1 MKKSLAAAF
10 VLTFTSFAT
19 SVMAQQTA
27 GWINYSS
34 PEGRYT
40 VSLPAQPKITSQESA
55 TAEGTKFPQ
64 YLAMVT
70 EPGDVV
76 YIVAYFDALPGTTFS
91 QENARDG
98 MVAAVKGKLVNETA
112 ISLSGYSGRE
122 LNISTM
128 LGTDEPKAGTEAID
142 AVEYFDKARFY
153 EVEKRIYV
161 LQLLAPKSLWGSELK
176 AKAAK
181 YFDSFQ
187 IIKQQAT
194 F

>member
-1 MKKSLAAAF
+1 MKKSLAAAI
-10 VLTFTSFAT
+10 VLTFTSLAT
-19 SVMAQQTA
+19 AMAQQTD

-34 PEGRYT
+34 AEGRYT
-40 VSLPAQPKITSQESA
+40 VSLPAQPKISSQESS
-55 TAEGTKFPQ
+55 TADGKKFPQ

-76 YIVAYFDALPGTTFS
+76 YIVAYFDSLPGTTFS
-91 QENARDG
+91 QEKARDG
-98 MVAAVKGKLVNETA
+98 MVAAVKGTLVNETA
-112 ISLSGYSGRE
+112 ISLGGYSGRE

-128 LGTDEPKAGTEAID
+128 LGTDEPKAGTEAVD

-153 EVEKRIYV
+153 EVEKRVYV
-161 LQLLAPKSLWGSELK
+161 LQLLAPKSLWGAELK

-187 IIKQQAT
+187 IIKQQAS

>member
-10 VLTFTSFAT
+10 ALTFISFAT
-19 SVMAQQTA
+19 SVMAQQTDK
-27 GWINYSS
+27 WINYSS

-40 VSLPAQPKITSQESA
+40 VSLPAQPKLSSQEGT

-64 YLAMVT
+64 YLAIVE

-76 YIVAYFDALPGTTFS
+76 YIVGYFDAVPGTTFS
-91 QENARDG
+91 QDKARDG
-98 MVAAVKGKLVNETA
+98 MVAAVKGTLVNETA

-122 LNISTM
+122 LNISTK
-128 LGTDEPKAGTEAID
+128 LGTDEPKPGTAAVD

-187 IIKQQAT
+187 IIK
-194 F
+194 